1 MQDSAMLGS
10 ATAAREPKATILID
24 RIKQMDIVVNRLQLL
39 RDKIVEGNIP
49 RPGNDKEASIDP
61 APTLAMVLND
71 GPEMLQGTFNVLT
84 NLIDQIEQELF

>member
-10 ATAAREPKATILID
+10 VAARESKATVLMD
-24 RIKQMDIVVNRLQLL
+24 RIKQMGIVVNRIQLL
-39 RDKIVEGNIP
+39 RDKIVEGDTP
-49 RPGNDKEASIDP
+49 CPDNDKDSAIDP

-84 NLIDQIEQELF
+84 DLIDQIEQELF